1 MLKSFYTNEK
11 ARAMRSPELST
22 LSDASLVTAI
32 GRFSQEALAEAY
44 RRHSG
49 SVYGLARRILRDET
63 LAEEITQE
71 VFMRLWDNP
80 EKYDADRGS
89 LRSYLLA
96 HTHGRS
102 VDLIRAESAR
112 RTREDNDARLTA
124 AAGPNIEEEVWEMAL
139 ADHIKEALAGLAE
152 TERRAIELA
161 YFGGH
166 TYREVAELLGEPEG
180 TVKSRIRAGL
190 KRLRMTLTAAGVSH
204 A

>member
-1 MLKSFYTNEK
+1 MQDPS
-11 ARAMRSPELST
+11 A

-49 SVYGLARRILRDET
+49 AVYGLARRILRDET
-63 LAEEITQE
+63 LAEEVSQE
-71 VFMRLWDNP
+71 VFLRLWDSP
-80 EKYDADRGS
+80 EKFDAERGS

-112 RTREDNDARLTA
+112 RTREDRDARMSA
-124 AAGPNIEEEVWEMAL
+124 GAGPDVEAEVWDMAL
-139 ADHIKEALAGLAE
+139 AEHIRDALTDLGDG
-152 TERRAIELA
+152 ERRAIELA

-166 TYREVAELLGEPEG
+166 TYREVAAMLGEPEG
-180 TVKSRIRAGL
+180 TVKSRIRSGL
-190 KRLRMTLTAAGVSH
+190 KRLQMSLAAAGVSG